1 MTQRHWDDDEHLLQ
15 DLAYA
20 LNDSALL
27 ARTVADHAQAA
38 LSWQTVDEELLLA
51 GLSFDSAMEPV
62 RETRA
67 DLGDAR
73 VLVFT
78 SSPLSVELEILHDQV
93 VGQILPP
100 GAAEIVVETS
110 DGAEHRISADE
121 SGFFVLPPVPQGPVR
136 LRCDTSTARVVTDW
150 VRL

>member
-1 MTQRHWDDDEHLLQ
+1 MTQRTWDDDEHLLQ
-15 DLAYA
+15 DLAQA
-20 LNDSALL
+20 VHDSAPL

-67 DLGDAR
+67 ELGDAR
-73 VLVFT
+73 VLVFS
-78 SSPLSVELEILHDQV
+78 SSPLSVELEVLHDQV

-110 DGAEHRISADE
+110 DGVEQRVSADE
-121 SGFFVLPPVPQGPVR
+121 SGFFVLPAVPQRPVR
-136 LRCDTSTARVVTDW
+136 LRCDSPAAQVVTDW